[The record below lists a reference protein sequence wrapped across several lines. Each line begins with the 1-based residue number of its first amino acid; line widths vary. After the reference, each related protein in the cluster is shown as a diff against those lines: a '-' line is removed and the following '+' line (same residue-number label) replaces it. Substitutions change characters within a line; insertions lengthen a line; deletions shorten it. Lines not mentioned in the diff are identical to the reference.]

1 MKHSKFIHSKFN
13 INFNKSQQTHLLD
26 KHGIA
31 LCADAF
37 FSEYVP
43 HKTRHGRRFFKH
55 LGYPTYLI
63 YPLATVKILA
73 VVAILSRKSA
83 FLKEWAYAGIFFDVI
98 LAFTAHTVVDGGGT
112 MALAGII
119 LVIVSRFL
127 DGRVFKD

>member
-1 MKHSKFIHSKFN
+1 MVV
-13 INFNKSQQTHLLD
+13 
-26 KHGIA
+26 G
-31 LCADAF
+31 
-37 FSEYVP
+37 
-43 HKTRHGRRFFKH
+43 FFKH